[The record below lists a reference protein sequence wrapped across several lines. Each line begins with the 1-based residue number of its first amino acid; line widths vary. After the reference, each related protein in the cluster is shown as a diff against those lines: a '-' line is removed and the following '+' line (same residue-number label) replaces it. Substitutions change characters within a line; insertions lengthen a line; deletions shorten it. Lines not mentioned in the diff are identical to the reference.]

1 VSAAKG
7 YHVRVNSIP
16 ESGQVQ
22 TDMMIEHLSV
32 SLTGTPGVDAR
43 LRQDAAIVFGPD
55 AQLQLLPLQGQEVLY
70 SSDMSATLPVAWLPR
85 GEYRLQCRLHDLD
98 LPAGDYQLRL
108 ILFAEI
114 ARERQVLAD
123 RSIPVHLAE
132 TRTAMRLQKAAWSLQ
147 SLPGTLAVEELAWS
161 RGHADWF
168 FRHFDH
174 AALVVTDYLLQR
186 HPLLT
191 GRILDVGCG
200 DGIIDLGIFLRTQ
213 PAELV
218 GIDPFKGYERLPA
231 ALAANGL
238 PGDLLDDALAEGR
251 LQFRPAD
258 ANAIPYPDDHF
269 DVAISWGSLE
279 HIAGGYEKA
288 LREIRRVLKKDG
300 LLFVHPGLYYGALGN
315 HLGEFF
321 DDPFIHLKLPPEQLR
336 EAVLNTEPR
345 RMDRAGHVATP
356 AEYWQWF
363 TELNPIRVADFE
375 RQLRELGFEPWRV
388 ALRSSDLVEYTPEL
402 QGYSM
407 QDLAT
412 VELYLSAWNRKPGS
426 E

>member
-1 VSAAKG
+1 M
-7 YHVRVNSIP
+7 
-16 ESGQVQ
+16 Q
-22 TDMMIEHLSV
+22 IEHLSV
-32 SLTGTPGVDAR
+32 DAAADVVVEAR
-43 LRQDAAIVFGPD
+43 LRQDSPLLFHPD
-55 AQLQLLPLQGQEVLY
+55 AQVQILPEGSDEPLYVAHLSTQLSIGW
-70 SSDMSATLPVAWLPR
+70 TPR
-85 GEYRLQCRLHDLD
+85 GAYRLQCRLPGPA
-98 LPAGDYQLRL
+98 LPAGRYRLRL
-108 ILFAEI
+108 VLLAEVT
-114 ARERQVLAD
+114 REREVQ
-123 RSIPVHLAE
+123 AE
-132 TRTAMRLQKAAWSLQ
+132 QTAPFEIGGDLDPRDPLEPAWSLQ
-147 SLPGTLAVEELAWS
+147 ALPGTPPVEQLAWN

-174 AALVVTDYLLQR
+174 AALVVTDYMLKR
-186 HPLLT
+186 HPLLQ

-200 DGIIDLGIFLRTQ
+200 DGIIDLGIFLRMQ
-213 PAELV
+213 PELLV

-231 ALAANGL
+231 ALAANDL
-238 PGDLLDDALAEGR
+238 PADLLDGALGSGR
-251 LQFRPAD
+251 LQFRPDD

-269 DVAISWGSLE
+269 DVVVSWGSLE
-279 HIAGGYEKA
+279 HIAGGYGKA
-288 LREIRRVLKKDG
+288 LQEIRRVLKKDG

-336 EAVLNTEPR
+336 EAVLKSEPR

-356 AEYWQWF
+356 EEYWQWF

-375 RQLRELGFEPWRV
+375 RELRELGFEPWRV

-412 VELYLSAWNRKPGS
+412 AELYLSCWNRK
-426 E
+426 